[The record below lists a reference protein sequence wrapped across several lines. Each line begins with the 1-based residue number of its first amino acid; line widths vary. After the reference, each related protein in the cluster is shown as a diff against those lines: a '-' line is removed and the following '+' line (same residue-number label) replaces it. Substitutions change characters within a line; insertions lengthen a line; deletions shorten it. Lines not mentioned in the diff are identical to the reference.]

1 MPLTEFGPV
10 QHLSAEAVGQP
21 GQRRFRLRAI
31 SEGGAYAFV
40 WMEKEQ
46 LSAIGEA
53 IDTTLEHA
61 GADPAPTGPGEP
73 APVFPLQA
81 NHDLDVRAGRLSLGL
96 NDETRHIVI
105 VSAEAPAEGEG
116 EGEAISLEFDFDTA
130 QRLRAQISEV
140 VAAGRPPC
148 PFCGAP
154 IDPEG
159 HVCPRSNGHH
169 REEE

>member
-10 QHLSAEAVGQP
+10 QHLSADAVGQP

-31 SEGGAYAFV
+31 SQGGAYAFV

-53 IDTTLEHA
+53 IETTLEHA
-61 GADPAPTGPGEP
+61 GVEQDPSGPAEP
-73 APVFPLQA
+73 DPVFPLEA
-81 NHDLDVRAGRLSLGL
+81 NLDLDVRAGRLSLGL
-96 NDETRHIVI
+96 NEETRRIV
-105 VSAEAPAEGEG
+105 VVGAEAPAEG

-130 QRLRAQISEV
+130 RRLRVQITEV

-159 HVCPRSNGHH
+159 HVCPRSNGH
-169 REEE
+169 RTEE

>member
-10 QHLSAEAVGQP
+10 QHLSADAVGQP

-31 SEGGAYAFV
+31 SQGGAYAFV

-53 IDTTLEHA
+53 IETTLEHA
-61 GADPAPTGPGEP
+61 EVDLASAGPGEP
-73 APVFPLQA
+73 EPVFPLQA
-81 NHDLDVRAGRLSLGL
+81 NLDLDVRAGRLSLGL
-96 NDETRHIVI
+96 NEETRRIV
-105 VSAEAPAEGEG
+105 VVAAEAASEAEGE
-116 EGEAISLEFDFDTA
+116 AVSIEFDFDTA
-130 QRLRAQISEV
+130 RRLRAQITEV

-159 HVCPRSNGHH
+159 HVCPRSNGHLA
-169 REEE
+169 EE